1 MMMMK
6 YFVSPVAALFCLCG
20 VCSPILAAPT
30 PDGAAF
36 VAAMDEFCAAMES
49 LCRICSGIRD
59 KASADSA
66 GMPLRRSFQD
76 MLKAQKKVELLKS
89 KADKMNEDDL
99 AAVQKLMPGI
109 DKYKNQF
116 QAEMERLKKEKL
128 YGSQQLAY
136 SLKNI
141 ATPLPE
147 KFSSEG
153 LAVVMAVDEF
163 CISVRNIN
171 QLFASIHDKA
181 SADAA
186 AELLLPAFLGM
197 NEKHNKFKVLSK
209 NKLNEKDNAAL
220 KSRQMMLDKLS
231 KENAALLE
239 KLKNVRFY
247 GSTKLVEAMQKVKDI
262 K

>member
-6 YFVSPVAALFCLCG
+6 CFVTPAATLFCLCC
-20 VCSPILAAPT
+20 VSSPSLAAPS

-36 VAAMDEFCAAMES
+36 VAAMDEFCAALES
-49 LCRICSGIRD
+49 ICRISSGIRD
-59 KASADSA
+59 KVSADSA
-66 GMPLRRSFQD
+66 GTPLRRSFQD

-99 AAVQKLMPGI
+99 AAVQKLMPVI
-109 DKYKNQF
+109 DKYNNQF

-153 LAVVMAVDEF
+153 LAVVMAMDEF
-163 CISVRNIN
+163 CISLRNIN

-186 AELLLPAFLGM
+186 AEHLLPAFRGM
-197 NEKHNKFKVLSK
+197 NEKHNKLEVLPK
-209 NKLNEKDNAAL
+209 NKLNEKDNEAL
-220 KSRQMMLDKLS
+220 KSRQMILDKLS

-239 KLKNVRFY
+239 QLKNARCY